1 MLRPSTHFTLNLD
14 QKKQDPVIMINSIYT
29 PIPVGLSEWVVANT
43 NPIKDFPVTLTYPGG
58 VSRTFETR
66 DSAQEAADDANR
78 IQRERTIA
86 TTASAENPDAALE
99 EILITTINTLDVENA
114 RELLTLFVQKVDAA
128 TLQTVV
134 NNYTPVV

>member
-1 MLRPSTHFTLNLD
+1 MT
-14 QKKQDPVIMINSIYT
+14 NSIYI
-29 PIPVGLSEWVVANT
+29 PIPVGLTEWVVANT
-43 NPIKDFPVTLTYPGG
+43 NPIKDFPVILAYPGG
-58 VSRTFETR
+58 LSRTFETQ

-78 IQRERTIA
+78 IYNHAIA

-99 EILITTINTLDVENA
+99 EILITTISTLDVENA
-114 RELLTLFVQKVDAA
+114 RELLILFVQEVDGA